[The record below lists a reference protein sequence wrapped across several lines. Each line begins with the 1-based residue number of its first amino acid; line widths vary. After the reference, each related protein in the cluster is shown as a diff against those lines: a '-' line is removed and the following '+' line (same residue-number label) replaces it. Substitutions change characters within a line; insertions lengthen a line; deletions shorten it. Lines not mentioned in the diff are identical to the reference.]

1 MEKKRISE
9 YSEQIRGVS
18 YKPEDIHDDLNDNS
32 ITLLRANN
40 IADGNI
46 NFDNVVYVDKSKV
59 SKKQLLKKG
68 DVLICASS
76 GSKHLV
82 GKAAQ
87 IDFEGEY
94 TFGAFC
100 KVVRPININNIYMG
114 MYFQSSEY
122 RRTISS
128 VSQGANI
135 NNIKNE
141 DIDNLLIKVPNEAVQ
156 KNVSE
161 VLIKVSQIIMYRK
174 QQLEEFNNL
183 IKSRFA
189 EMFGDYFRTEI
200 NCKQLKDICDFIDY
214 RGKTPEKS
222 KSGIPLITAKN
233 VKSNAF
239 NIEPKE
245 FIPIANYDEHMTRG
259 FPQVNDVLFTT
270 EAPLGNVCRIPNIYD
285 KFCVGQR
292 LITIQPHREI
302 LNSEYVEMALLS
314 KEFQDKM
321 WRRSS
326 GSTVKGIRSKEL
338 VLLTIPVPPID
349 LQTHFADFI
358 QQVDKLKVDVK
369 KSLDETQVLF
379 DSLIKKYFG

>member
-1 MEKKRISE
+1 
-9 YSEQIRGVS
+9 
-18 YKPEDIHDDLNDNS
+18 
-32 ITLLRANN
+32 
-40 IADGNI
+40 
-46 NFDNVVYVDKSKV
+46 
-59 SKKQLLKKG
+59 
-68 DVLICASS
+68 
-76 GSKHLV
+76 LV

-245 FIPIANYDEHMTRG
+245 FIPIANYDENMTRG

>member
-174 QQLEEFNNL
+174 QQLEEFNN
-183 IKSRFA
+183 
-189 EMFGDYFRTEI
+189 
-200 NCKQLKDICDFIDY
+200 
-214 RGKTPEKS
+214 
-222 KSGIPLITAKN
+222 
-233 VKSNAF
+233 
-239 NIEPKE
+239 
-245 FIPIANYDEHMTRG
+245 
-259 FPQVNDVLFTT
+259 
-270 EAPLGNVCRIPNIYD
+270 
-285 KFCVGQR
+285 
-292 LITIQPHREI
+292 
-302 LNSEYVEMALLS
+302 
-314 KEFQDKM
+314 
-321 WRRSS
+321 
-326 GSTVKGIRSKEL
+326 
-338 VLLTIPVPPID
+338 
-349 LQTHFADFI
+349 
-358 QQVDKLKVDVK
+358 
-369 KSLDETQVLF
+369 
-379 DSLIKKYFG
+379 